1 MLCLPMLPPVAAFVL
16 AAEAADLD
24 DMALG
29 VYLPLDLLCW
39 AKTFLNSLAF
49 RLPCFLLSFSL
60 RFALLLP
67 FSCKADY
74 LPFIFA
80 WAGSRLETS

>member
-1 MLCLPMLPPVAAFVL
+1 MLCPPMRLPVDPFVL

-24 DMALG
+24 DIAMR
-29 VYLPLDLLCW
+29 VYLPLDLLCG
-39 AKTFLNSLAF
+39 AQTFLNSLAF

-80 WAGSRLETS
+80 WASSRLETS

>member
-1 MLCLPMLPPVAAFVL
+1 MLCLPMLPPIRAFVL
-16 AAEAADLD
+16 AAETADLD
-24 DMALG
+24 GMAMR

-39 AKTFLNSLAF
+39 TQTFLNSLAF

-60 RFALLLP
+60 LFALLLP

-80 WAGSRLETS
+80 WASSLLETS

>member
-16 AAEAADLD
+16 AAETTNLD
-24 DMALG
+24 DMAMG
-29 VYLPLDLLCW
+29 VYLPLNLLSW
-39 AKTFLNSLAF
+39 AQTFLSSLAF
-49 RLPCFLLSFSL
+49 RLPCFPLSFSL
-60 RFALLLP
+60 LFALLLP